1 MGASAERSTTIPQ
14 VGVRATA
21 RRDRAIT
28 EIAARHLGLD
38 TLDARG
44 CDRLDF
50 HDLSTWAIRDALEA
64 AYAAG
69 AASVAIKERA

>member
-1 MGASAERSTTIPQ
+1 MNGERTTQ
-14 VGVRATA
+14 RDA

-28 EIAARHLGLD
+28 EAATRHLGLD

-44 CDRLDF
+44 SDRLDF
-50 HDLSTWAIRDALEA
+50 HDLSVGAIRDALEA

-69 AASVAIKERA
+69 AASVAAKAVRA